1 MFQVLFDVLKLAIE
15 QLLQSAKVEHSRRL
29 PYKEAGFYS
38 VYFVEHGVV
47 VDGQFLERESKE
59 VIGHTGVTQ
68 RVVVDDGV
76 LFAQIISEH
85 FIQQAYP
92 QQIELRLQLFPLGH

>member
-1 MFQVLFDVLKLAIE
+1 MSAIRLYFITSGRKANSLSLLMFQVLFDVLKLAIE

-29 PYKEAGFYS
+29 PYKESGFYS

-47 VDGQFLERESKE
+47 VDGQFLESESKE
-59 VIGHTGVTQ
+59 FIGHTGITQ

-76 LFAQIISEH
+76 LFT
-85 FIQQAYP
+85 
-92 QQIELRLQLFPLGH
+92 